1 MGMLQLIYEAL
12 PEGTVQFGHALE
24 SLSQD
29 EGGVKLK
36 FSDQPDVRAE
46 YVVAADGYFSP
57 TRESMLDDG
66 PPEFQVSTGRAGCHE
81 SHQTGAPGPDSQVG
95 KCSLQGFHL
104 CLFASCMQSLQP
116 HRQAQAGNIMHQVIW
131 AV

>member
-1 MGMLQLIYEAL
+1 MGCVVLQLIYEAL

-29 EGGVKLK
+29 EGGVRLT
-36 FSDQPDVRAE
+36 FSDQPEVRAD

-66 PPEFQVSTGRAGCHE
+66 PPEFQVSTGCAVMQQ
-81 SHQTGAPGPDSQVG
+81 SHLILGLQVLVLKGAFLD
-95 KCSLQGFHL
+95 FHF
-104 CLFASCMQSLQP
+104 CLLASCMQGLQS
-116 HRQAQAGNIMHQVIW
+116 A
-131 AV
+131 